1 MVLSCIGNN
10 RGSKAGKH
18 IAMFEI
24 TSSLLLYQGCG
35 IKYHESSTE
44 DAQTVLVRVQLWEKN
59 NARGIT
65 NIRWYIHVTKKA
77 DKNDHKTLA
86 RFCDLV
92 KNAAKVVPS
101 QTRHTLICIEDEYQ
115 VKQSFDPHLLENEI
129 TTGILAAKIA
139 TSRHGIGVG
148 KENYIHTFHQLR
160 CRYFLPNWI

>member
-1 MVLSCIGNN
+1 
-10 RGSKAGKH
+10 
-18 IAMFEI
+18 MFEI
-24 TSSLLLYQGCG
+24 TSSLLLKGCG

-44 DAQTVLVRVQLWEKN
+44 DAQTVLVRVWYSSGKRIMH
-59 NARGIT
+59 AVS

-86 RFCDLV
+86 RFFDLV

-139 TSRHGIGVG
+139 TSRQGIGVG
-148 KENYIHTFHQLR
+148 TENYIHTFHQLR
-160 CRYFLPNWI
+160 CRHFLPNWI